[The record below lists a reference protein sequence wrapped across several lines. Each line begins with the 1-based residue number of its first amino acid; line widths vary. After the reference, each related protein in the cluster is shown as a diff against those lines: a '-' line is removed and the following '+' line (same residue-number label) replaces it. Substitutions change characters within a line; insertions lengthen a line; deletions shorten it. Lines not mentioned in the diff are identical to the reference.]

1 MNRQALKLI
10 LCGISLFNALIVIAQ
25 DSVQKQFWPEVE
37 AYYRINERL
46 RLYSSIS
53 GTRSNSEYTD
63 GTAGLYV
70 DFFAKPWLRERLD
83 PTQMS
88 DSSLGYFW
96 WFRTGYSYS
105 NSPPGEKQKTVNI
118 LETETNNTYH
128 LPASIVLQTRNRLDW
143 RWVNGDF
150 EPLYRPRVKFV
161 RNLKTEYLTFN
172 LYAWSEYFFYLNDN
186 TQDRLRIALG
196 TVIKVIKCMEFETY
210 FMHQFQNKQYVA
222 PLNAVGLQLDF
233 YFKSKQY
240 NSAVQTGNK
249 KP

>member
-1 MNRQALKLI
+1 MKHWVLKMI
-10 LCGISLFNALIVIAQ
+10 LPGICLSNATFLIAQ
-25 DSVQKQFWPEVE
+25 DSVQKQVWPEVE
-37 AYYRINERL
+37 AYYRINERF

-70 DFFAKPWLRERLD
+70 DFFAKPWFREKLD

-105 NSPPGEKQKTVNI
+105 NSPPGAKQKTVNI
-118 LETETNNTYH
+118 LETETNNTFH
-128 LPASIVLQTRNRLDW
+128 LPGEIVLQTRNRLDW

-210 FMHQFQNKQYVA
+210 YMHQFQNKQYVA

-233 YFKSKQY
+233 YFKSKLY
-240 NSAVQTGNK
+240 NTSTPVNK